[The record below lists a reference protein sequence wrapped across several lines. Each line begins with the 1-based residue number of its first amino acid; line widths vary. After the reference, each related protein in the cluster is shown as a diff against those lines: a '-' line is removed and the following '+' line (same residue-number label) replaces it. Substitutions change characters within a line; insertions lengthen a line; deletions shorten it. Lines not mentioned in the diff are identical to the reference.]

1 MKTKQIATGKVQ
13 EKSNKQFMILSA
25 IGIVLVVVSHFAGS
39 IHVLSD
45 VFPYSS
51 FYMSLFIF
59 ISGYFYRIKKE
70 EHVLQ
75 SIWHKFKKIMI
86 PFFIINFFYGIF
98 CTIMRNIGIVNYG
111 APISL
116 YTLFVQPFINNSQ
129 FVFNFPSWFVP
140 VLFVTYCVYLLIHK
154 YMIRNNKWMEY
165 IALVI
170 FIILNMLAV
179 HFQDIARQE
188 DLRTLLLKIAF
199 FLPFF
204 EIGYLYK
211 TYWQKYEDK
220 LNSPIYLAILMVINL
235 VLISI
240 FGDLNYDMHEFSGF
254 NPYVFLPLITSM
266 TGILFWLRIS
276 RILVKCIGNNKIVN
290 TISNNTFSIMSHH
303 FIYLFAFNMILYVIN
318 LKWAVPYFDTEKL
331 ANAWIYIYEVPN
343 WNMLLQV
350 FYVILGI
357 GGPILGKKVWDAIVK
372 RVCPKTIYKKN

>member
-59 ISGYFYRIKKE
+59 ISGYFYSIKKE

-86 PFFIINFFYGIF
+86 PFFIINLFYGIF

-140 VLFVTYCVYLLIHK
+140 VLFVT
-154 YMIRNNKWMEY
+154 
-165 IALVI
+165 
-170 FIILNMLAV
+170 
-179 HFQDIARQE
+179 
-188 DLRTLLLKIAF
+188 
-199 FLPFF
+199 
-204 EIGYLYK
+204 
-211 TYWQKYEDK
+211 
-220 LNSPIYLAILMVINL
+220 
-235 VLISI
+235 
-240 FGDLNYDMHEFSGF
+240 
-254 NPYVFLPLITSM
+254 
-266 TGILFWLRIS
+266 
-276 RILVKCIGNNKIVN
+276 
-290 TISNNTFSIMSHH
+290 
-303 FIYLFAFNMILYVIN
+303 
-318 LKWAVPYFDTEKL
+318 
-331 ANAWIYIYEVPN
+331 
-343 WNMLLQV
+343 
-350 FYVILGI
+350 
-357 GGPILGKKVWDAIVK
+357 
-372 RVCPKTIYKKN
+372 